1 MTAVRADGVARAP
14 TQWKIDGV
22 LRACHDRPAL
32 RPDRHDLDG
41 GAGDAYGPLVHVE
54 HDVFWGTRTTSYHAP
69 RRTLQFT
76 SPRTRAHC
84 GASGIVAPQELV
96 ALTHTRRW
104 PGGAPSTAPALQARD
119 TASRKGLPIG
129 R

>member
-1 MTAVRADGVARAP
+1 MLTVRWFTSSTTSSG
-14 TQWKIDGV
+14 
-22 LRACHDRPAL
+22 
-32 RPDRHDLDG
+32 
-41 GAGDAYGPLVHVE
+41 E
-54 HDVFWGTRTTSYHAP
+54 TRTTSYHAP

-104 PGGAPSTAPALQARD
+104 PGGAPSTAAALQARD

-129 R
+129 KETLTGLPPPGFRARPPHFAYP